1 MIVLGY
7 FADEKVFT
15 AWNPFMMR
23 ERFNMRQTISLYSR
37 FSIQK
42 KASASNVSVYRDNN
56 NQSIISFKPK
66 YLGLYLENLNVVHSI
81 ADDELY
87 KLISKSDLLDIQNED
102 GELKIDENQFII
114 TVSIG
119 I

>member
-1 MIVLGY
+1 
-7 FADEKVFT
+7 
-15 AWNPFMMR
+15 MMR
-23 ERFNMRQTISLYSR
+23 ERFNMRQNNISLFTILYS
-37 FSIQK
+37 K
-42 KASASNVSVYRDNN
+42 KASARNVSVYRDNN

-102 GELKIDENQFII
+102 GGLKSMKINL
-114 TVSIG
+114 
-119 I
+119 